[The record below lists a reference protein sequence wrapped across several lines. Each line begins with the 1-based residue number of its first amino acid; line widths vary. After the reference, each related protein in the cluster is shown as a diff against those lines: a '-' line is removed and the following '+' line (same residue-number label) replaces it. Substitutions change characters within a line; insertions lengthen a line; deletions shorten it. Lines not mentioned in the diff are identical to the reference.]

1 MSVLNAVEQKLSQ
14 LKLGRMRA
22 VVESA
27 IAQAEQH
34 QLGYGEF
41 LDELLAEELL
51 GRHEN
56 QIRRRLTQAGFPYLA
71 TLEQFDWQAR
81 PELKRAVMMRYF
93 DSAFVEKAGGLI
105 LIGPSGLGK
114 THLAIAVGTRMA
126 QLGYS
131 VRFLTAQQLA
141 NQVLAASSRAAVSA
155 ILQPLIRCSVL
166 ILDEFGYLSV
176 DPQFGPAMYE
186 LVSGRYGKGATVI
199 TSNKSLTT
207 WGELVGGD
215 TALMMAILDR
225 LLHYGEVFY
234 LRGASYRLRGK
245 APLVLDGTTSAELS
259 GEGRGPDGQR
269 A

>member
-1 MSVLNAVEQKLSQ
+1 MSVLSAVEQKLAQ

-22 VVESA
+22 VVASA

-56 QIRRRLTQAGFPYLA
+56 QIRRRLAQAGFPYLA
-71 TLEQFDWQAR
+71 TQEQFDWQAR

-105 LIGPSGLGK
+105 LIGASGLGK

-141 NQVLAASSRAAVSA
+141 NQVLGASSRSAVSA
-155 ILQPLIRCSVL
+155 ILQPLIRCQVL

-176 DPQFGPAMYE
+176 EPQFGPALYE

-245 APLVLDGTTSAELS
+245 APLVLDGAASAEL
-259 GEGRGPDGQR
+259 GAEARGPDGQR
-269 A
+269 T